1 MMAKME
7 EIRSRRPGESGS
19 GMAFGA
25 AAMPSLD
32 PLFQAGNRL
41 LEGWMAVSSELLEF
55 GKTRLD
61 RGFEASRAI
70 AQSTSLNEAIDL
82 QAKFTQSAVQDYLSE
97 ANKLA
102 DLGTRSLL
110 DTLTTLQRPAQHPG
124 ERAEAAE

>member
-1 MMAKME
+1 MAKME
-7 EIRSRRPGESGS
+7 EIRTRRASEAGAG
-19 GMAFGA
+19 FGG

-32 PLFQAGNRL
+32 PFFQAGNRL

-55 GKTRLD
+55 GKARLD
-61 RGFEASRAI
+61 RSMEASRAI
-70 AQSTSLNEAIDL
+70 AQSTSLNEAIDV

-110 DTLTTLQRPAQHPG
+110 DTLTTLQRPAQHVA